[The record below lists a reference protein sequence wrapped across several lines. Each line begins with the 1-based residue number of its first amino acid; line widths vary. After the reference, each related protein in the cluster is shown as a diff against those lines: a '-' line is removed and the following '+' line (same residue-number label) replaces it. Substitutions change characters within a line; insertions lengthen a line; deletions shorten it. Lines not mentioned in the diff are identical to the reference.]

1 MGAWDIGHF
10 DNDTAADFGGEL
22 DDAAPE
28 QRAELVRTALAEA
41 ADVAVD
47 DYLDSDVAAPALAA
61 AALVAA
67 HCPGGEPVTT
77 AYGPK
82 QPLPPLAELR
92 PLAAGAVRRVL
103 AEESELA
110 ELWDETELSADWRA
124 AVARLHAVLR
134 AE

>member
-28 QRAELVRTALAEA
+28 QRAELLRATLAEA
-41 ADVAVD
+41 AEVTAD
-47 DYLDSDVAAPALAA
+47 DYLDSDVAVPALAA
-61 AALVAA
+61 AALVAS
-67 HCPGGEPVTT
+67 HCSGGEPVTT

-92 PLAAGAVRRVL
+92 PLAAAAVRRVL